1 LTPAIVNIAISSGD
15 FLKAYGRISEAALR
29 EPVSI
34 TSHGRERLVLL
45 SADEYRRLKQNDR
58 TALYPWEMSAEDLRA
73 LAASEPSD
81 AAAAFDHQRSS

>member
-1 LTPAIVNIAISSGD
+1 MTSVTVSSGE
-15 FLKAYGRISEAALR
+15 FLKSYGRISETALR

-58 TALYPWEMSAEDLRA
+58 VALHPWELSPEDLRA
-73 LAASEPSD
+73 LAASEPAPGSER
-81 AAAAFDHQRSS
+81 FDHEIEVI